1 MGAITFDKL
10 YINAS
15 FDVIS
20 VREFSFS
27 QIPGK
32 HAEAL
37 LTCLASRKSLEDHLK
52 KGEFQ
57 EIQS

>member
-10 YINAS
+10 YMNAS

-27 QIPGK
+27 QNQGK

-37 LTCLASRKSLEDHLK
+37 LTCLASRKSLEK
-52 KGEFQ
+52 YKFVQ
-57 EIQS
+57 QT